1 MTGQKSAPWIETT
14 DYRYRNKL
22 MQALKF
28 NASKKFTMCIQWE
41 K

>member
-1 MTGQKSAPWIETT
+1 MTGQKSAPWIETA

-28 NASKKFTMCIQWE
+28 YDDSQ
-41 K
+41 